1 MLGFTIYGGID
12 WFCRSLIIVF
22 FPPLGIL
29 AGRRPGSFV
38 DQFIRAMDFSW
49 QFDSYFWLG
58 FLLGGVLSPGLKPLP
73 VQGAGTGK
81 HILLPSITLA
91 CSYLAMYTKCFANG
105 IVEHSGGTYVL
116 LCQARGLKRRTIL
129 WDRHPSQCF
138 KSCSYFAWF
147 KPWKYA
153 FRSGNCG
160 KCICL
165 AGDGKGDC
173 PCGGRQRLSGDS
185 GLYL

>member
-1 MLGFTIYGGID
+1 MTFLGSSIPTFGWD
-12 WFCRSLIIVF
+12 FCWWSS
-22 FPPLGIL
+22 FPL
-29 AGRRPGSFV
+29 R
-38 DQFIRAMDFSW
+38 
-49 QFDSYFWLG
+49 
-58 FLLGGVLSPGLKPLP
+58 LKLLP

-81 HILLPSITLA
+81 HILLPFNNPGLFLSCHVYKMLRKWN
-91 CSYLAMYTKCFANG
+91 C
-105 IVEHSGGTYVL
+105 GTFRRNL
-116 LCQARGLKRRTIL
+116 RSFMPGKGLKRGERFCGV
-129 WDRHPSQCF
+129 RHPSQCF

-185 GLYL
+185 GLYLSGIAAVYIVLNLGVDILCAMLNPRILRRKET